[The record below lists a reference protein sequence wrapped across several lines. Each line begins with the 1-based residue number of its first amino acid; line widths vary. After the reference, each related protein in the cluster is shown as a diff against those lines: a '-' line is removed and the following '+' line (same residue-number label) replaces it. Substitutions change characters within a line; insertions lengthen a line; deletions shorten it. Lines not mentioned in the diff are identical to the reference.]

1 MKLVDYVNVPVFLE
15 TVVAVDL
22 HLIGLAVVV
31 TLYHLP
37 SMVYI
42 LSILMPYSFY
52 EDLRSVWLLGDV
64 LDVFFEFLV

>member
-15 TVVAVDL
+15 TVVTVDL
-22 HLIGLAVVV
+22 HLISLAVVV
-31 TLYHLP
+31 TLDHLP

-52 EDLRSVWLLGDV
+52 ENLRCVWLLAHV